1 MHMGCGTSLAPRP
14 HSSILE
20 GKMRFKLF
28 NNREMPEIEEEDYVE
43 VNVMDSD
50 GGLSHHVSGKIG
62 IKIEKL
68 NDFSDTER
76 ILKSVRSGNVLF
88 IKIKGLREKDIG
100 ELKRAVER
108 LKKSA
113 TANNGEIAGIEQDW
127 LVLTPEHAVLHRD

>member
-1 MHMGCGTSLAPRP
+1 
-14 HSSILE
+14 
-20 GKMRFKLF
+20 MRLKLF

-50 GGLSHHVSGKIG
+50 GVMHHHNAAGKIG

-76 ILKSVRSGNVLF
+76 ILKSVRAGNVLF
-88 IKIKGLREKDIG
+88 VKIKGLKEKDIG

>member
-1 MHMGCGTSLAPRP
+1 
-14 HSSILE
+14 
-20 GKMRFKLF
+20 MRLKLF
-28 NNREMPEIEEEDYVE
+28 NNREMPDIEEEDYVE

-50 GGLSHHVSGKIG
+50 GVMHHHHAAGKIG

-76 ILKSVRSGNVLF
+76 ILKSVRAGNVLF
-88 IKIKGLREKDIG
+88 VKIKGLKEKDIG

>member
-1 MHMGCGTSLAPRP
+1 
-14 HSSILE
+14 
-20 GKMRFKLF
+20 MRLKLF

-50 GGLSHHVSGKIG
+50 SGLNHNVSGKIG

-68 NDFSDTER
+68 NDFSDTEK

-113 TANNGEIAGIEQDW
+113 TANNGEIAGVEQDW

>member
-1 MHMGCGTSLAPRP
+1 
-14 HSSILE
+14 
-20 GKMRFKLF
+20 MRLKLF

-50 GGLSHHVSGKIG
+50 GGITSHASGKLG

-76 ILKSVRSGNVLF
+76 ILKSVRDGNVLF
-88 IKIKGLREKDIG
+88 VKIKGLKEKDIG

-108 LKKSA
+108 LKKST
-113 TANNGEIAGIEQDW
+113 TANNGEIAGIEENW
-127 LVLTPEHAVLHRD
+127 LVMTPEHAVLHRD